1 MERILGI
8 DTGTNSLGWGIVENY
23 ENGKYKLIDY
33 GVSAFEE
40 GVKIENQKSQ
50 AAERTEFRPSRN
62 LPWRR

>member
-33 GVSAFEE
+33 GSVSLKKAL
-40 GVKIENQKSQ
+40 KSKRALKSQ
-50 AAERTEFRPSRN
+50 KRQNERN
-62 LPWRR
+62 LGRQEN